1 MRYLQYKKIRCFTIL
16 TIILLFTNCREQSDS
31 SQSGMTHV
39 PLSNTSS
46 SIDLDWF
53 PKKSQK
59 QLILIEVSK
68 IKDEIHRLINLD
80 SIDLTLEEIYFQDQI
95 YRDSINTVANLDK
108 PDIKRLYQKME
119 LFDKM
124 NSEIAIKLLRK
135 SSWPKTKR
143 MSKEAQEALCLVA
156 IHNNTKE
163 LNQLVSAY
171 LDRAYYIDSSF
182 SAFMFAAVSDRL
194 SLRAGGDYIYG
205 TLRFKKE
212 KYNRTE
218 IAQINKNRSIL
229 GLDNL

>member
-1 MRYLQYKKIRCFTIL
+1 MRYFTIL
-16 TIILLFTNCREQSDS
+16 TIILLFTNCREQSDN
-31 SQSGMTHV
+31 SQSGITHA
-39 PLSNTSS
+39 PPS
-46 SIDLDWF
+46 SINLDWF

-59 QLILIEVSK
+59 QLILVEVSK
-68 IKDEIHRLINLD
+68 IKDEIHRLLNLD
-80 SIDLTLEEIYFQDQI
+80 SIELTLEEIYFQDQI

-108 PDIKRLYQKME
+108 PDTKRLYQKME

-124 NSEIAIKLLRK
+124 NSEIAIELLRK
-135 SSWPKTKR
+135 SSWPKTKC
-143 MSKEAQEALCLVA
+143 MSTEAQEALCLVA

-218 IAQINKNRSIL
+218 IAQINKNRSKL

>member
-1 MRYLQYKKIRCFTIL
+1 
-16 TIILLFTNCREQSDS
+16 
-31 SQSGMTHV
+31 MTHV